1 MHPNAPPEVSLAQ
14 YALVLAARDEGAT
27 LPVALEAARVR
38 PAAWDSAEEEHSA
51 WLATSASD
59 PEAMRAFDAA
69 MRAARDALN
78 RPVPPLDED
87 IGAWARWLRAWSTA
101 TDPLAELTRHG
112 MRMAD
117 VLRLTARWTEPMVA
131 DRALAERFAAE
142 MGGSGPVPE
151 VRPERSPLLAAAE
164 VAVARRAPEREA
176 SPAPLPS
183 LLGPLPGDVPEVVG
197 APPPPAPPPEIP
209 VPAPDLPGAAAKG
222 ARSALPSF
230 MASPGAA
237 EPAGWSVERYAALC
251 AALAA
256 DPAAAEATFFEY
268 GLSDLALRATVDRQ
282 MQARLARDPA
292 AMEQW
297 RAAYARHG
305 AQRAQ
310 AAAPGPTVV
319 AAGTPKYVT
328 RPMAAVP
335 ELPPDP
341 LPFDAGAKSAPLP
354 SRGMQVQSGMTGDV
368 DMSAIVRK
376 VLAFGP
382 SGAPASALTASPNAP
397 APPAVQPAAPLP
409 VTAPPAVQSAAPQ
422 QAVAPIPAPPAVQS
436 AAAPPGPQPPP
447 IQVKPAPA
455 HLTETAAVDIAAI
468 ARRVLAF
475 EKPAATGAPPS
486 AAPGP
491 VSPPTKRL
499 VRFDPNTGAPLA
511 EPYWEDIPAAP
522 KKA

>member
-1 MHPNAPPEVSLAQ
+1 MRAPEHSTHPGGPSDPPEVSLEQ

-38 PAAWDSAEEEHSA
+38 PAAWASAEEERSA

-78 RPVPPLDED
+78 RPVAPLDED
-87 IGAWARWLRAWSTA
+87 IGAWARWLRAWSMA

-142 MGGSGPVPE
+142 MGGNGPAPE
-151 VRPERSPLLAAAE
+151 VRAERSPLLAAAE
-164 VAVARRAPEREA
+164 LAAARRAPDREPPA
-176 SPAPLPS
+176 SPLPS
-183 LLGPLPGDVPEVVG
+183 LLGPLPGDVPEVVS
-197 APPPPAPPPEIP
+197 APPPPSPPPEIP
-209 VPAPDLPGAAAKG
+209 APALDFASAAPPA

-237 EPAGWSVERYAALC
+237 DLAGWSVERYAALC

-256 DPAAAEATFFEY
+256 EPTAAEATFSEY
-268 GLSDLALRATVDRQ
+268 GLSNPALRATVDRQ

-310 AAAPGPTVV
+310 AAVPGPSVV
-319 AAGTPKYVT
+319 AAAAPKHVT

-335 ELPPDP
+335 EPAPEP

-382 SGAPASALTASPNAP
+382 PGAPASAPTASPNAP
-397 APPAVQPAAPLP
+397 APPAVQPAAP
-409 VTAPPAVQSAAPQ
+409 
-422 QAVAPIPAPPAVQS
+422 
-436 AAAPPGPQPPP
+436 PPGPQPPP

-455 HLTETAAVDIAAI
+455 HLTETASVDIAAI

-475 EKPAATGAPPS
+475 EKPAATGAPAPAPGS
-486 AAPGP
+486 GAPPAAAAPPGR
-491 VSPPTKRL
+491 RL

-511 EPYWEDIPAAP
+511 EPYWEDIPGPP
-522 KKA
+522 KKT

>member
-1 MHPNAPPEVSLAQ
+1 MRAPEHSTHPNGPPEVSLAQ

-38 PAAWDSAEEEHSA
+38 PAAWAAAEEEHSA

-78 RPVPPLDED
+78 RPVAPLDED

-142 MGGSGPVPE
+142 MGGSGPAPE

-164 VAVARRAPEREA
+164 VAAARRPPERET
-176 SPAPLPS
+176 PAPLPS
-183 LLGPLPGDVPEVVG
+183 LLGPLPGDVPEVVS
-197 APPPPAPPPEIP
+197 APPLPSPPPEIP
-209 VPAPDLPGAAAKG
+209 APAPDFSAAAPPA

-230 MASPGAA
+230 MASPATA
-237 EPAGWSVERYAALC
+237 DPAGWSVERYAALC
-251 AALAA
+251 AELAA
-256 DPAAAEATFFEY
+256 DPAAAETTFFEY
-268 GLSDLALRATVDRQ
+268 GLSNMALRATVDRQ

-310 AAAPGPTVV
+310 AAVPGPSVV
-319 AAGTPKYVT
+319 AAAAPKHVT

-335 ELPPDP
+335 ETAPDP

-382 SGAPASALTASPNAP
+382 PGAPASAPTASPNAP
-397 APPAVQPAAPLP
+397 APPAVQPAAPPP
-409 VTAPPAVQSAAPQ
+409 VFAPV
-422 QAVAPIPAPPAVQS
+422 PAPPAVQP
-436 AAAPPGPQPPP
+436 AAPPPGPQPPP
-447 IQVKPAPA
+447 VQVKPAPA
-455 HLTETAAVDIAAI
+455 HLTETASVDIAAI

-475 EKPAATGAPPS
+475 EKPAATGAPAPS
-486 AAPGP
+486 PGSGAPPAAAAPPGR
-491 VSPPTKRL
+491 RL

-511 EPYWEDIPAAP
+511 EPYWEDIPAP
-522 KKA
+522 PRKT